1 MDDSR
6 LIDRDS
12 PVIAAAP
19 IRRLTVA
26 QYHAMIEQGILTEDD
41 HLELLEG
48 WLVEKTTKKPQHVT
62 TAELIAEAW
71 RAILPTGWF
80 VRQQD
85 PVTTTDSE
93 PEPDV
98 MIVRGA
104 IRDYRDRHP
113 APQEIGLVVEVA
125 DSTLRTDRQWK
136 ARIYARAGIP
146 VYWIADVNGQQIEVL
161 SAPAGVAEAAGY
173 TVRAVYGMGEAIPLV
188 LDGQEIGRVS
198 VDAVM
203 A

>member
-12 PVIAAAP
+12 PVIAAVP

-26 QYHAMIEQGILTEDD
+26 QYHAMIDAGILTEDD
-41 HLELLEG
+41 DLELLEG
-48 WLVEKTTKKPQHVT
+48 WLVEKMTKNPQHVT

-146 VYWIADVNGQQIEVL
+146 VYWIADVNGLQIEVL
-161 SAPAGVAEAAGY
+161 SAPAGVAEAASY
-173 TVRAVYGMGEAIPLV
+173 TIRVVYDMGEAIPLV
-188 LDGQEIGRVS
+188 LEGQEIGRVS